1 MYWYLCYTAL
11 LPRSSSSAEDPIN
24 IIMTSLV
31 RISLFPAF
39 LLYISLTSAFSP
51 TPIGKEP
58 SRAIPRRN
66 RRHHSE
72 PLYSGK
78 GVAPTYSWLEECF
91 DIEITVNVPKETRAS
106 DISFRARAN
115 SIDLRL
121 QKKRP
126 EESSESEEPEELV
139 LLDPSRK
146 LRGRV
151 VLDGTY
157 WIISDPEVVVSDE
170 DHNESSDD
178 PYRVVT
184 VTIEKQIRTPKDDF
198 DVVEYD
204 WNGVYEDDE
213 DEVSYRKYDEP
224 QELDVRDY
232 AASMGVDIDNI
243 DMNLVD
249 KSMFTS
255 GLNVT
260 KSTFDNMKEAGLM
273 TEVTEQTDG
282 SEWTI
287 GEDGEKVPFSSMGQG
302 VSKDEMK
309 SAKSPSPIPF
319 LDNNSPWHTTV
330 PLDQAKKVKEEIEE
344 TSPEKAST
352 LKKEETSDSKEIAK
366 DSNDPI
372 DTLTVAKLKEVL
384 RSRGL
389 KVSGNKKE
397 LQERLRAEV
406 QSMLQNNDE

>member
-1 MYWYLCYTAL
+1 MEE
-11 LPRSSSSAEDPIN
+11 SSSSE
-24 IIMTSLV
+24 
-31 RISLFPAF
+31 
-39 LLYISLTSAFSP
+39 
-51 TPIGKEP
+51 
-58 SRAIPRRN
+58 
-66 RRHHSE
+66 
-72 PLYSGK
+72 
-78 GVAPTYSWLEECF
+78 
-91 DIEITVNVPKETRAS
+91 
-106 DISFRARAN
+106 
-115 SIDLRL
+115 
-121 QKKRP
+121 
-126 EESSESEEPEELV
+126 SESEQEEPEELV

-151 VLDGTY
+151 MMDGTY
-157 WIISDPEVVVSDE
+157 WAIADPEVAVSDK
-170 DHNESSDD
+170 DAH
-178 PYRVVT
+178 RVVT

-224 QELDVRDY
+224 QELDVREY
-232 AASMGVDIDNI
+232 AASMGIDIDNI

-260 KSTFDNMKEAGLM
+260 KSTFDTMKEAGLM

-309 SAKSPSPIPF
+309 SAKAPSPIPF
-319 LDNNSPWHTTV
+319 LDTDSPWHTTV
-330 PLDQAKKVKEEIEE
+330 PLDQAKKVKEDIEE
-344 TSPEKAST
+344 SSSKKAST
-352 LKKEETSDSKEIAK
+352 DKKEETTSDSTEIPIDAK
-366 DSNDPI
+366 DPI
-372 DTLTVAKLKEVL
+372 DILTVAKLKEVC

-397 LQERLRAEV
+397 LQERLRAEI
-406 QSMLQNNDE
+406 QSMLQSNDENFD

>member
-1 MYWYLCYTAL
+1 L
-11 LPRSSSSAEDPIN
+11 
-24 IIMTSLV
+24 
-31 RISLFPAF
+31 
-39 LLYISLTSAFSP
+39 AFSP
-51 TPIGKEP
+51 SLIGNEP
-58 SRAIPRRN
+58 SRAIPGRN
-66 RRHHSE
+66 RRHRDVE
-72 PLYSGK
+72 PLYSGE
-78 GVAPTYSWLEECF
+78 GIAPTYSWLEECF
-91 DIEITVNVPKETRAS
+91 EIEITIKVPKETRAS
-106 DISFRARAN
+106 DISFRAKPN

-121 QKKRP
+121 KKRL
-126 EESSESEEPEELV
+126 EESSSSESESEQEEPEELV

-151 VLDGTY
+151 MMDGTY
-157 WIISDPEVVVSDE
+157 WAIADPEVAVSDK
-170 DHNESSDD
+170 DAH
-178 PYRVVT
+178 RVVT

-224 QELDVRDY
+224 QELDVREY
-232 AASMGVDIDNI
+232 AASMGIDIDNI

-260 KSTFDNMKEAGLM
+260 KSTFDTMKEAGLM

-309 SAKSPSPIPF
+309 SAKAPSPIPF
-319 LDNNSPWHTTV
+319 LDTDSPWHTTV
-330 PLDQAKKVKEEIEE
+330 PLDQAKKVKEDIEE
-344 TSPEKAST
+344 SSSKKAST
-352 LKKEETSDSKEIAK
+352 DKKEETTSDSTEIPIDAK
-366 DSNDPI
+366 DPI
-372 DTLTVAKLKEVL
+372 DILTVAKLKEVC

-397 LQERLRAEV
+397 LQERLRAEI
-406 QSMLQNNDE
+406 QSMLQSNDENFD